1 MGSLEVVLF
10 LPLPSMTTN
19 DPLFPLREALR
30 FSPDNIPLR
39 QHIADTLL
47 NRGEAVAATIEY
59 QQALA
64 LAPANLDLKL
74 GLARAYYQQEKDSAA
89 LVIIED
95 LLDSHSERLRQR
107 GETSATILTLHARLL
122 MRSGDL
128 HTAAQQFRK
137 AISQDPSLQ
146 DSELV
151 DRLGVKQTQ
160 GFETDTPSPE
170 GIEKST
176 ICFEDVGGMEEVK
189 EEIRLKIIYPL
200 THAEMYRAYGKSIG
214 GGILLYGQPGCG
226 KTHLARA
233 TAGEI
238 RAGFIPVGLNDILD
252 M

>member
-47 NRGEAVAATIEY
+47 NRGEAAAATIEY

-95 LLDSHSERLRQR
+95 LLDC

-122 MRSGDL
+122 MRLPPVGY
-128 HTAAQQFRK
+128 ANGRFAYR
-137 AISQDPSLQ
+137 
-146 DSELV
+146 
-151 DRLGVKQTQ
+151 R
-160 GFETDTPSPE
+160 
-170 GIEKST
+170 ST
-176 ICFEDVGGMEEVK
+176 ISESDFP
-189 EEIRLKIIYPL
+189 R
-200 THAEMYRAYGKSIG
+200 S
-214 GGILLYGQPGCG
+214 
-226 KTHLARA
+226 
-233 TAGEI
+233 
-238 RAGFIPVGLNDILD
+238 
-252 M
+252 